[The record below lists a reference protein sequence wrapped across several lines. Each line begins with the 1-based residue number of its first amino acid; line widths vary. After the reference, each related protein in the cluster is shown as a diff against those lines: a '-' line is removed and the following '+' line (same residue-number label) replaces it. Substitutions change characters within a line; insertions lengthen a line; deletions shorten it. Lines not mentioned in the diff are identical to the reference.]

1 MQSDSSGK
9 EVVALREQL
18 QEQKKKVKELEKYH
32 REKQQLVEAV
42 QKVDKLEQQL
52 RTLKSSTEVTYNY

>member
-9 EVVALREQL
+9 EIVALREQL
-18 QEQKKKVKELEKYH
+18 QEQEKKVKELEKYH
-32 REKQQLVEAV
+32 REKQQLVEVV

-52 RTLKSSTEVTYNY
+52 RTQKSSTEVAYNY